1 MLCMKEEKN
10 LTDPHPS
17 TKAPLVTKNDLKPTA
32 LPPVTLT
39 VSWTDIISNSFKYT
53 SLKKAA
59 PFFSLALLK
68 FKVPILNSH
77 LNKERWRKKQG
88 HTCLD
93 LLTHHQPN
101 FQIFFL
107 SKPETTQSTPSGLEV
122 VLHFYQPEAFVVC
135 KNLLISA
142 AEYRFC
148 CSWFRNKS
156 PSDAILLTP
165 ALFPLLAFKA
175 LVLLC

>member
-1 MLCMKEEKN
+1 MLCMKEEKKILQIPTPPLKLHLWLKMTSSLPTN
-10 LTDPHPS
+10 PS
-17 TKAPLVTKNDLKPTA
+17 SSHSHCFLN
-32 LPPVTLT
+32 
-39 VSWTDIISNSFKYT
+39 WHYIIFISNSFKYT

-59 PFFSLALLK
+59 LFFSLALLK
-68 FKVPILNSH
+68 FKVPISNSH
-77 LNKERWRKKQG
+77 LNKERWRKKTKQG

-93 LLTHHQPN
+93 LLTHHQQN

-148 CSWFRNKS
+148 CSWFRDKS
-156 PSDAILLTP
+156 PSDTAHSCFVSSLG
-165 ALFPLLAFKA
+165 F
-175 LVLLC
+175 